1 MSARGASLADPAS
14 DPSVLLYRALRR
26 SGVDFFVSVP
36 CKLLDGLIRTLEGA
50 DDVIYTPVTREEEGL
65 GILAGAWLAGRR
77 PAIVMQ
83 NSGFGNSINAV
94 QSLLRYYRI
103 PVVFVVS
110 HRGSEGEPI
119 EAQYNMGGVTKD
131 LLRVNG
137 IDTFEIGRPGELAT
151 FDSAIPAA
159 FARQVP
165 VAFLFPFAFW
175 TAQPPVAAEAT
186 RVTTP

>member
-1 MSARGASLADPAS
+1 MTARAAAPPDLTG
-14 DPSVLLYRALRR
+14 DPSILLYRALRR
-26 SGVDFFVSVP
+26 NGIDFFVSVP

-50 DDVIYTPVTREEEGL
+50 DDVLYTPVTREEEGL

-119 EAQYNMGGVTKD
+119 EAQYNMGGVTRE

-137 IDTFEIGRPGELAT
+137 VDTFEIGRPGELAT
-151 FDSAIPAA
+151 LDTAIPAA

-186 RVTTP
+186 KIATP